1 MRARAIGTAAVILTL
16 STPFVASAQTTAD
29 YRRQLDIL
37 EPQWRAALA
46 AVEAKEQARRQAAR
60 SVMMDRGPLRL
71 VVDSALVPLV
81 VGPAEQAARILE
93 STFGDAAGTLVGRP
107 LAVRTSLPVRS
118 ADTTPLIRVGT
129 PGRET
134 SLPLGD
140 SAQTRARLF
149 AALTGP
155 RVTGVLHAELDDSAR
170 NWIRAPLPA
179 GRESPSER
187 ERVYVDLVTAS
198 TDISRR
204 CLAGDV
210 GGCRELLGL
219 APVEDPL
226 LQGHTAVQRRGLVAT
241 RTAQLRTTGHT
252 REFDRCVASHDD
264 QACIARLR
272 TLPPETFSRSI
283 ASSDMHRSFLRSVLA
298 RGEMHAYDRFRSTDS
313 LPLEARLAAA
323 GRAPLDTLIVAW
335 RAGILAVRP
344 SRTPLTP
351 AAAFAT
357 MAWVLAAGALALRS
371 SRWR

>member
-1 MRARAIGTAAVILTL
+1 MRARAIGTAAAILTL
-16 STPFVASAQTTAD
+16 STPFAAGAQTTGD

-46 AVEAKEQARRQAAR
+46 AVQAKEQARRQAAR
-60 SVMMDRGPLRL
+60 SVTMDRGPLRL

-81 VGPAEQAARILE
+81 AAPAEQAARTLE
-93 STFGDAAGTLVGRP
+93 ATFGDAAKTLVSRP
-107 LAVRTSLPVRS
+107 LAVRTSIRGRG
-118 ADTTPLIRVGT
+118 DTTPLIRVGT

-134 SLPLGD
+134 SILVGD

-149 AALTGP
+149 AALTGA

-170 NWIRAPLPA
+170 SWIRAPLPA
-179 GRESPSER
+179 GRESGGER
-187 ERVYVDLVTAS
+187 ERIYVELVTAS

-204 CLAGDV
+204 CLAGDI

-226 LQGHTAVQRRGLVAT
+226 LHGHTAVQRRGLVAT

-272 TLPPETFSRSI
+272 TLPAETFTRSI
-283 ASSDMHRSFLRSVLA
+283 ASSDMHRSFLRSVLEH
-298 RGEMHAYDRFRSTDS
+298 GETHAFDRFRSTDS

-323 GRAPLDTLIVAW
+323 GRAPLDTLIVGW
-335 RAGILAVRP
+335 RARVLAARP
-344 SRTPLTP
+344 SRTSLTP

-357 MAWVLAAGALALRS
+357 MAWILAAGALALRS